1 MILLLDWGILMP
13 GVRKLKRVAVGSN
26 FLVDL
31 CACCA
36 WSWIIDFQ
44 GWFISSLHMSSTFAI
59 CFFFFFFFNHCLVYI
74 ALMAFMHLFLSDDDD
89 DRDDDDSSFVCISSV
104 GFFLLSTHIY
114 LFTCA
119 LGGLYY
125 YRFHRRS

>member
-1 MILLLDWGILMP
+1 MRLLC
-13 GVRKLKRVAVGSN
+13 
-26 FLVDL
+26 LVVDYRFSGMVYL
-31 CACCA
+31 
-36 WSWIIDFQ
+36 
-44 GWFISSLHMSSTFAI
+44 LSTYVFYI
-59 CFFFFFFFNHCLVYI
+59 RYMFFFFFFFLHGLVYI